1 VKTGFLFA
9 GLLPAEDSSTFDD
22 AIDFDFDDIPN
33 PIRTRTTQVYTT
45 QQENGLS
52 CSI

>member
-22 AIDFDFDDIPN
+22 AIDFDFDFDDIPN
-33 PIRTRTTQVYTT
+33 PI
-45 QQENGLS
+45 EN
-52 CSI
+52 